1 MREKMNSLKKQSGMS
16 MYLVMFL
23 FVIAGGGSLLALK
36 VIPHYLEYSAVKRA
50 VITAAASEAGRAG
63 TVSEIR
69 KAFDRAANVD
79 NIKVLNGND
88 LEIAK
93 DGTETVVSAA
103 WTAKIPLVANWT
115 LVIEFATASNEK
127 S

>member
-1 MREKMNSLKKQSGMS
+1 MKSFKKQSGMS
-16 MYLVMFL
+16 MYLVMLL
-23 FVIAGGGSLLALK
+23 FVIAGAGSLLALK
-36 VIPHYLEYSAVKRA
+36 VIPQYLEYNAVKRA
-50 VITAAASEAGRAG
+50 VLTAAASEAGRSG

-79 NIKVLNGND
+79 NIKVLTGND

-93 DGTETVVSAA
+93 DGNETVVSAA

-115 LVIEFATASNEK
+115 LIIEFAVASNEK